1 MTTGLI
7 LLISVFFSCF
17 SGVAVCAFFA
27 RKIVTVMHGMIFAMS
42 MAMGMGLFAGTLLG
56 IVFQGHLLLST
67 VVGMGAGAIAGALI
81 GSYFSF
87 FALLEGMLSGV
98 MAGMMGAMLGEMI
111 KPADWDKAIMIM
123 FTFAL
128 LICFL
133 LIYEILAFLK
143 EQTKWMRY
151 YQNPV
156 MIGFLFILLCLFLYT
171 QTPFI
176 PKAILP
182 DPFHH

>member
-1 MTTGLI
+1 MTTGFI
-7 LLISVFFSCF
+7 LLISVFFTCF
-17 SGVAVCAFFA
+17 FGVAVCAFFA
-27 RKIVTVMHGMIFAMS
+27 RKKVTVMQGMIFAMS

-67 VVGMGAGAIAGALI
+67 AVGMGAGALAGALI
-81 GSYFSF
+81 GSSFSF
-87 FALLEGMLSGV
+87 LALLEGMLSGV

-111 KPADWDKAIMIM
+111 EPADWDKALMLM

-133 LIYEILAFLK
+133 LAYEILPLLK
-143 EQTKWMRY
+143 EQFKWMRY
-151 YQNPV
+151 YQNPFLLC
-156 MIGFLFILLCLFLYT
+156 FLFFLLCLFLYT

-176 PKAILP
+176 QKVILP
-182 DPFHH
+182 YHFH